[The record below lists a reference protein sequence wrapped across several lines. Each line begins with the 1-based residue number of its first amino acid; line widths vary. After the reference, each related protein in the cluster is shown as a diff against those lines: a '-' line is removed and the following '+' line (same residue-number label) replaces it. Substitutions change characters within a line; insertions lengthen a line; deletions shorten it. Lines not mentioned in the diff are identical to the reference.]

1 MASPPNYNK
10 FIIIFNIIIF
20 VFAVLL
26 TVANIVNYQNTDNGL
41 AFIILSILI
50 AVASAVRI
58 YKLFKKTK

>member
-1 MASPPNYNK
+1 MASPQNYNK

-26 TVANIVNYQNTDNGL
+26 IVANIVNYQNTDNGL

-50 AVASAVRI
+50 AVASAARI

>member
-1 MASPPNYNK
+1 MASPQNYNK
-10 FIIIFNIIIF
+10 FIMIFNIIIF

-50 AVASAVRI
+50 AVASAARI

>member
-1 MASPPNYNK
+1 MASPQNYNK

-26 TVANIVNYQNTDNGL
+26 TVVNIMNYQNTDNGL

-50 AVASAVRI
+50 AVASTVRI
-58 YKLFKKTK
+58 YKLFKKAK

>member
-1 MASPPNYNK
+1 MASPQNYNK

-50 AVASAVRI
+50 VVASAARI